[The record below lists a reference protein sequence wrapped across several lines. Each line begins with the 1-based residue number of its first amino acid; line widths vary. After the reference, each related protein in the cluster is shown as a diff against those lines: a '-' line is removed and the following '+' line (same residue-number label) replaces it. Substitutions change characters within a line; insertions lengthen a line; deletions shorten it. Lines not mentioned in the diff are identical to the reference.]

1 MTRVLRRLLLIGLGV
16 AMVGAGSAPKVDAHD
31 ALSVAVLPLLANT
44 VCQEEAEAPAT
55 DEVFDEPD
63 PAADDTAAEDADM
76 DAAGDEPAEE
86 PAEAD
91 LEAAADPDASADPAG
106 DAEPDAAAEADA
118 PAANVENEA
127 EQQALADA
135 QRNQTVQALLETKPT
150 TPSELLR
157 VTQTLIDLGH
167 PIAARPLVKKLL
179 AAQLDGPAAAALLK
193 EVGSACLLKV
203 ARAAWIQPDGEKLA
217 DTIWGAA
224 AKYQEDPKRI
234 NDLVGKLGR
243 GTAQEQAWTI
253 EGLRRAG
260 AAASGPLLAALLRAR
275 DAKAIDNVAAAI
287 LGVGEPMIPALRG
300 AVDAGPALPEQ
311 VAVSAAT
318 LLGQLEAEEAT
329 PDLVALWLNFA
340 DDAPAHVAAERALAE
355 LGHRVTTREVATAY
369 LEDIARQFYQGKR
382 LPRVPP
388 GEVDENGAPLVTVW
402 RWQPGVKRFTSAR
415 VSTEVAALLEAE
427 RSARAA
433 YWSTIDA
440 DRVEDVRGE
449 RAAAGETAIAA
460 RRRLLLAAIEMTIA
474 PPPAGGAKPA
484 GAAPRQL
491 EEAAWLGDPALV
503 NTVLREALAN
513 DRLATAEVAARILGE
528 IGSVELLDGTAAVSP
543 LAAAAAHG
551 DPRVSATAI
560 DSILRLAPTVPF
572 VGASYV
578 SRGLQY
584 HLAALGL
591 RRAVVVSPSRAEA
604 SRLVGLLA
612 ELGYEAEATTN
623 GRIGAALAAGSVDCE
638 LVLVDFHSYD
648 PSAWQTLAMIRRNAR
663 SMPLPVAMV
672 STLEVIEPA
681 DWLARN
687 DRLTASWIRPHDAHG
702 VEVQL
707 APLVARANRDRG
719 GDAGQRA
726 TAAAGLLQ
734 RLLTLPPESRQLFDL
749 ALLVDPL
756 ERALLH
762 PELHVS
768 AAKML
773 ATLGRPAA
781 QRALVD
787 LASQSTAP
795 MSLRQTAATAFAD
808 SVGTFGVM
816 LTNVELL
823 KQYDRYND
831 SEHRPRDEQQILSKL
846 LDVLEAGRDPRRSVI
861 E

>member
-1 MTRVLRRLLLIGLGV
+1 MIAVLRRLLLMGLGM
-16 AMVGAGSAPKVDAHD
+16 ALVGAGGAPKVCAHD
-31 ALSVAVLPLLANT
+31 ATSATVLAVIANT

-55 DEVFDEPD
+55 DEVFDEAD
-63 PAADDTAAEDADM
+63 PSADEAAADDDAAEDADT
-76 DAAGDEPAEE
+76 DAAADEPAEE
-86 PAEAD
+86 GAEAD
-91 LEAAADPDASADPAG
+91 LEAAADPDAAAN
-106 DAEPDAAAEADA
+106 ADAA
-118 PAANVENEA
+118 PAKVENEA

-135 QRNQTVQALLETKPT
+135 GRNQTVQALLETKPT

-203 ARAAWIQPDGEKLA
+203 ARAPWIQPDGEKLA
-217 DTIWGAA
+217 DSIWSAA
-224 AKYQEDPKRI
+224 ANYQEDPKRL
-234 NDLVGKLGR
+234 NELVGKLGR

-260 AAASGPLLAALLRAR
+260 AAAAGPLLAALVRAR
-275 DAKAIDNVAAAI
+275 DAKALDNVAAAI

-300 AVDAGPALPEQ
+300 AVDASPALPEQ
-311 VAVSAAT
+311 VAVSAAE
-318 LLGQLEAEEAT
+318 LLGRLEAEEAT

-340 DDAPAHVAAERALAE
+340 DDSPAHLAAERALSE
-355 LGHRVTTREVATAY
+355 LGHRVTTREAATAY

-382 LPRVPP
+382 QPRVPP
-388 GEVDENGAPLVTVW
+388 GEVDENGASLVTVW

-415 VSTEVAALLEAE
+415 VSSEAAALLEAQ

-433 YWSTIDA
+433 YWSTIDTA
-440 DRVEDVRGE
+440 RQGDEVRGE

-474 PPPAGGAKPA
+474 PPAPRGAPAAA
-484 GAAPRQL
+484 GNPRQL
-491 EEAAWLGDPALV
+491 EESAWLGDPAIV
-503 NTVLREALAN
+503 NTVLREALDS

-528 IGSVELLDGTAAVSP
+528 IGSVEQLDGTAAVSP

-560 DSILRLAPTVPF
+560 DSILRLAPQVPF

-584 HLAALGL
+584 HLSALGL

-623 GRIGAALAAGSVDCE
+623 GRVGAALAAGSVDCE

-681 DWLARN
+681 NWLARN

-719 GDAGQRA
+719 GDARERV
-726 TAAAGLLQ
+726 TAAAGLLE
-734 RLLTLPPESRQLFDL
+734 RLLALPPESRRLFDL
-749 ALLVDPL
+749 ALLVEPL

-795 MSLRQTAATAFAD
+795 MPLRRTAATGFAD

-831 SEHRPRDEQQILSKL
+831 SEHRPRDEQQILSGL
-846 LDVLEAGRDPRRSVI
+846 LDVLEAGRDPRRAVV